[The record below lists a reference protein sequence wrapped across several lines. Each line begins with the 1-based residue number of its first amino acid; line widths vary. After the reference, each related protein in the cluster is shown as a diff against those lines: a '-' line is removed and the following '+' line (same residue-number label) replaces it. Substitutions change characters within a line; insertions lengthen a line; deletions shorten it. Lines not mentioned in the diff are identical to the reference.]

1 MAIIVTLPDEYGYVL
16 LATVSTF
23 FVNVFHSLNTGAQRK
38 ASGVKYPAAYASQEV
53 AEKDPKAFA
62 FNCAQRA
69 HANFTEN
76 LTPAIGAMLIAGL
89 KYPVLAGALGGL
101 WSLSR
106 VFYTIGYTKG
116 GPQGRT
122 KFAVVS
128 SLSLL
133 TLKLT
138 AAYTAVQIAFAGKY

>member
-1 MAIIVTLPDEYGYVL
+1 MAITLTLPDEYGYVL

-23 FVNVFHSLNTGAQRK
+23 FANSFHSINTGRQRK
-38 ASGVKYPAAYASQEV
+38 AAGVKYPVAYAPQEV

-101 WSLSR
+101 WSLTR
-106 VFYTIGYTKG
+106 VLYTIGYTKK

-122 KFAVVS
+122 KFGIAS

-133 TLKLT
+133 ALKLM
-138 AAYTAVQIAFAGKY
+138 AAYTAVQIAFH

>member
-1 MAIIVTLPDEYGYVL
+1 MTIILTLPDEYGYVL

-23 FVNVFHSLNTGAQRK
+23 FANSFHSINTGIQRK
-38 ASGVKYPAAYASQEV
+38 AAGIKYPAAYAPQEV

-76 LTPAIGAMLIAGL
+76 LTPAIGSMLIAGL

-101 WSLSR
+101 WSLTR
-106 VFYTIGYTKG
+106 VLYTIGYTKK

-122 KFAVVS
+122 KFGIVS

-133 TLKLT
+133 ALKLM
-138 AAYTAVQIAFAGKY
+138 AAYTAVQIAFH

>member
-23 FVNVFHSLNTGAQRK
+23 FVNIFHSINTGKARK
-38 ASGVKYPAAYASQEV
+38 ASGIKYPAAYASEEV
-53 AEKDPKAFA
+53 AAKDPKAFT

-76 LTPAIGAMLIAGL
+76 LTPAIGSILIAGL

-106 VFYTIGYTKG
+106 VFYAVGYTKS

-122 KFAVVS
+122 TFGIVS
-128 SLSLL
+128 SLSLFA
-133 TLKLT
+133 LKLT
-138 AAYTAVQIAFAGKY
+138 AAYTAVQMAFY